1 MRVGKRLAVTLGLI
15 AGVLVI
21 GAACGDAGVSQERH
35 DELRADVTELKSE
48 VKSLQRETGQL
59 ARSAG
64 AAAGGEHAPASAAS
78 EGAGHGAEPTAE
90 GGGHAAEESDGHA
103 ADESDSEAA
112 EESGDHGDAPHWAYS
127 GEAGPASWG
136 DLSPDFAVC
145 STGVNQSP
153 IDLASTTPAGTVQ
166 IVFDY
171 GSTALNVINN
181 GHTIQANVQRGN
193 TIEVD
198 GVPYELAQFHFHAP
212 SEHAVAGKHFALE
225 MHFVHVGASGDLA
238 VVGVLFDSGPASG
251 ALAPVWAVLPHD
263 TEAQGEV
270 ASFDLARL
278 LPANRAV
285 YRYSG
290 SLTTPPCS
298 EGVKWMM
305 LQTPA
310 SASAGQV
317 QAFGDIIGANNR
329 PVQPLNARELLAE
342 AGAPLAFSAQ

>member
-1 MRVGKRLAVTLGLI
+1 MRVGRRLAVTLGLI
-15 AGVLVI
+15 AGVLMI

-35 DELRADVTELKSE
+35 DELRADVKELKSE
-48 VKSLQRETGQL
+48 VKSLQRETDQL
-59 ARSAG
+59 ARGAG
-64 AAAGGEHAPASAAS
+64 VAAGDEHAPVSAAT
-78 EGAGHGAEPTAE
+78 EGAGHGAAPTADT
-90 GGGHAAEESDGHA
+90 GGHGAEESGGHGAEESD
-103 ADESDSEAA
+103 SQAA
-112 EESGDHGDAPHWAYS
+112 EESGDHGGAPHWTYA
-127 GEAGPASWG
+127 GETGPAVWG
-136 DLSPDFAVC
+136 DLSPDFSVC
-145 STGVNQSP
+145 ATGVNQSP
-153 IDLASTTPAGTVQ
+153 IDLASTTPAGAVQ

-181 GHTIQANVQRGN
+181 GHTIQANVQPGN
-193 TIEVD
+193 TIAVD

-212 SEHAVAGKHFALE
+212 SEHALGGKHFALE
-225 MHFVHVGASGDLA
+225 MHFVHVGAFGDLA
-238 VVGVLFDSGPASG
+238 VVGVLFDQGPASG
-251 ALAPVWAVLPHD
+251 ALAPVWAVLPQD
-263 TEAQGEV
+263 TEAHGEV

-317 QAFGDIIGANNR
+317 QAFDDIVGANNR

-342 AGAPLAFSAQ
+342 VDATLAFSSH